1 MRFFSNL
8 FGQAKELTKLGNAVA
23 NIRKML
29 DEYEDDKDPFYLVVS
44 SWICKVGVV
53 DMIQK
58 NGWLPNYVVYVP
70 INGHQTKMSMFE
82 VQLMTIG
89 RLMKKVSDYGDAD
102 LEEKIND
109 VLEGG
114 PAFYEVDS
122 KLPQRLKEVIEHPD
136 FTL

>member
-1 MRFFSNL
+1 
-8 FGQAKELTKLGNAVA
+8 
-23 NIRKML
+23 
-29 DEYEDDKDPFYLVVS
+29 
-44 SWICKVGVV
+44 
-53 DMIQK
+53 
-58 NGWLPNYVVYVP
+58 
-70 INGHQTKMSMFE
+70 
-82 VQLMTIG
+82 MTIG

>member
-29 DEYEDDKDPFYLVVS
+29 DEYEDDKDPFYLVVP

-70 INGHQTKMSMFE
+70 INGHQTKMSMEE
-82 VQLMTIG
+82 VLEASVG
-89 RLMKKVSDYGDAD
+89 RLMNKVKGLGNVSF
-102 LEEKIND
+102 EEKIND
-109 VLEGG
+109 ILHGG
-114 PAFYEVDS
+114 PSFYEIDS
-122 KLPQRLKEVIEHPD
+122 ELPQKMKDIIDHH
-136 FTL
+136 